1 MAPSA
6 PLPAPL
12 AHQRMAQQ
20 NPLALDRR
28 DVGPAADD
36 EILLAAYEP
45 QFVALAL
52 PHQVAAVVPAI
63 ACRIVDAIRR
73 DPVAHGQV
81 GTTNK
86 ELTDLASRHI
96 PAFLVHETNLR

>member
-1 MAPSA
+1 
-6 PLPAPL
+6 
-12 AHQRMAQQ
+12 MAQKD
-20 NPLALDRR
+20 PLDLYRR

-45 QFVALAL
+45 ELVALAL

-73 DPVAHGQV
+73 NPVADGHV

-86 ELTDLASRHI
+86 ELADLASRHI
-96 PAFLVHETNLR
+96 PAFIVHETDLRARRNPSDRTRL